1 MLCRCR
7 VDGEQAV
14 LRAAVNGVFL
24 GCLHVVFGV
33 QSMKNNQ
40 TLTTPQKLSTTDFIC
55 SHHEQEQQLHH
66 MFPIG
71 GSAFSYCTTHLI
83 NWACSQHVNLLEW
96 LKKVHM

>member
-1 MLCRCR
+1 MSVLCRCR

-40 TLTTPQKLSTTDFIC
+40 TLTPPKNCPRLILFAVT
-55 SHHEQEQQLHH
+55 
-66 MFPIG
+66 MNRNN
-71 GSAFSYCTTHLI
+71 SYITCFLLVGARSLI
-83 NWACSQHVNLLEW
+83 AQHT
-96 LKKVHM
+96 